1 MAGLVDI
8 CGMEGGRELQPAVS
22 SLIELEGSVVVVALL
37 RYHRISTDGVSIRL
51 TGLWT
56 ADHV

>member
-37 RYHRISTDGVSIRL
+37 RYHFVHPVRASSEL
-51 TGLWT
+51 P
-56 ADHV
+56 